1 MKHFFT
7 TLLSLMTWAVSTQA
21 QQLIS
26 YQFLQHYTAQDIDN
40 ILVDFG
46 LPSGLIEA
54 EYEVDYYKITYTTR
68 NAQDTGN
75 TLATGALVVP
85 SGVTCPVPLVSYQHG
100 TTSLRYAVPSARGGS
115 EFNIGIIA
123 SALTGSITSMPDYL
137 GLGDSPGFHPYVHAA
152 SEASASIDLLRT
164 ARELADTLQY
174 NLNDQLFLFGYSQG
188 GHSTMSLFKELET
201 NLSNEFTV
209 TACVPMSGP
218 YDVSGVQAATITGDT
233 AYATPGY
240 LPYVIMGLQEAYGN
254 VYNDLSEVF
263 RAPYDTL
270 LPGYFDG
277 THNMG
282 WINNRLPD
290 TPNLMLDTA
299 YFQDFLSNPNHIG
312 WQILKDNDLY
322 NWAPQAPLSMYYC
335 TQDEQVFYKNSLVAR
350 DSMHAL
356 GATHVIATDFGPYTH
371 AGCASFCFLTGLAL
385 FEQYMDVSGGMVVY
399 DSIQQPTS
407 LSSNDGS
414 IMIMPDS
421 GSSPYSY
428 KWLDALAGQ
437 TTASVSGLAEGNYQ
451 VKVKDDRG
459 CLVSKDITLTAT
471 TSVQNIESYQKFQ
484 LIPNPANDWLMLK
497 IVEPLAGTTDIRIID
512 SQGRIVRSVNNAMLA
527 LYHYDV
533 RDLPAG
539 SYYVQLEN
547 KGKVYSQAL
556 LIQH

>member
-263 RAPYDTL
+263 RAPYDTI

-497 IVEPLAGTTDIRIID
+497 IVEPLTGTTDIRIID

-547 KGKVYSQAL
+547 KGKVYSQTL

>member
-1 MKHFFT
+1 
-7 TLLSLMTWAVSTQA
+7 
-21 QQLIS
+21 
-26 YQFLQHYTAQDIDN
+26 
-40 ILVDFG
+40 
-46 LPSGLIEA
+46 
-54 EYEVDYYKITYTTR
+54 
-68 NAQDTGN
+68 
-75 TLATGALVVP
+75 
-85 SGVTCPVPLVSYQHG
+85 
-100 TTSLRYAVPSARGGS
+100 
-115 EFNIGIIA
+115 
-123 SALTGSITSMPDYL
+123 
-137 GLGDSPGFHPYVHAA
+137 
-152 SEASASIDLLRT
+152 LLRT

-497 IVEPLAGTTDIRIID
+497 IVEPLTGTTDIRIID

>member
-1 MKHFFT
+1 
-7 TLLSLMTWAVSTQA
+7 
-21 QQLIS
+21 
-26 YQFLQHYTAQDIDN
+26 
-40 ILVDFG
+40 
-46 LPSGLIEA
+46 
-54 EYEVDYYKITYTTR
+54 
-68 NAQDTGN
+68 
-75 TLATGALVVP
+75 
-85 SGVTCPVPLVSYQHG
+85 
-100 TTSLRYAVPSARGGS
+100 
-115 EFNIGIIA
+115 
-123 SALTGSITSMPDYL
+123 
-137 GLGDSPGFHPYVHAA
+137 
-152 SEASASIDLLRT
+152 
-164 ARELADTLQY
+164 
-174 NLNDQLFLFGYSQG
+174 
-188 GHSTMSLFKELET
+188 
-201 NLSNEFTV
+201 
-209 TACVPMSGP
+209 
-218 YDVSGVQAATITGDT
+218 
-233 AYATPGY
+233 
-240 LPYVIMGLQEAYGN
+240 
-254 VYNDLSEVF
+254 
-263 RAPYDTL
+263 
-270 LPGYFDG
+270 
-277 THNMG
+277 MG

-497 IVEPLAGTTDIRIID
+497 IVEPLTGTTDIRIID

-547 KGKVYSQAL
+547 KGKVYSQTL

>member
-7 TLLSLMTWAVSTQA
+7 TLLSLMTWVASTQA

-40 ILVDFG
+40 ILVNFG

-100 TTSLRYAVPSARGGS
+100 TTSLRYGVPSARGGS

-312 WQILKDNDLY
+312 WQILEDNDLY

-371 AGCASFCFLTGLAL
+371 AGCASYCFLTGLAL
-385 FEQYMDVSGGMVVY
+385 FQQYMDVSGGMVVY

-459 CLVSKDITLTAT
+459 CLVNKDITLTAT

-497 IVEPLAGTTDIRIID
+497 ILEPLTGPTDIRIID

-547 KGKVYSQAL
+547 KGKVYSQTL

>member
-1 MKHFFT
+1 MKHNF
-7 TLLSLMTWAVSTQA
+7 TLLFVLCLFCYNTKA

-26 YQFLQHYTAQDIDN
+26 YQYLQHYTAQDIDN
-40 ILVDFG
+40 ILVNFG
-46 LPSGLIEA
+46 LPSGLIVA
-54 EYEVDYYKITYTTR
+54 EYEVDYYKITYSTR

-85 SGVTCPVPLVSYQHG
+85 TGVSCPVPLISYQHG
-100 TTSLRYAVPSARGGS
+100 TTSLRYGVPSARGGS
-115 EFNIGIIA
+115 EYQIGIIA
-123 SALTGSITSMPDYL
+123 AALTGSVTSMPDYL

-164 ARELADTLQY
+164 ARELSDSLSY

-188 GHSTMSLFKELET
+188 GHSTMSLFRELET

-233 AYATPGY
+233 SYATPGY

-254 VYNDLSEVF
+254 VYTDLSEIF

-290 TPNLMLDTA
+290 TPKHMLDTT
-299 YFQDFLSNPNHIG
+299 YFQDFMANPNHIG

-335 TQDEQVFYKNSLVAR
+335 TQDEQVFYKNALVAR

-356 GATHVIATDFGPYTH
+356 GATHVIATDFGPFTH
-371 AGCASFCFLTGLAL
+371 AGCASYCFLTGLAL
-385 FEQYMDVSGGMVVY
+385 FQQYMDVSGGMLVY

-407 LSSNDGS
+407 LSSNDGR
-414 IMIMPDS
+414 IWVTPDS
-421 GSSPYSY
+421 GISPYTY
-428 KWLDALAGQ
+428 AWMDALAGQ
-437 TTASVSGLAEGNYQ
+437 TAASVTGLGEGNYQ
-451 VKVKDDRG
+451 VKVKDSRG
-459 CLVSKDITLTAT
+459 CLLFKDINLTAT
-471 TSVQNIESYQKFQ
+471 TSIEPLESYQKFQ

-497 IVEPLAGTTDIRIID
+497 ILQPLQGRVQIRIID
-512 SQGRIVRSVNNAMLA
+512 QQGRIVRSVDQAMLA
-527 LYHYDV
+527 LYHYNV
-533 RDLPAG
+533 RDLAAG
-539 SYYVQLEN
+539 TYFVQVEN
-547 KGKVYSQAL
+547 AGNIYSQKL

>member
-497 IVEPLAGTTDIRIID
+497 IVEPLTGTTDIRIID

>member
-290 TPNLMLDTA
+290 TPNLMLNTA

-497 IVEPLAGTTDIRIID
+497 IVEPLTGTTDIRIID

-547 KGKVYSQAL
+547 KGKVYSQTL

>member
-497 IVEPLAGTTDIRIID
+497 IVEPLTGTTDIRIID

-547 KGKVYSQAL
+547 KGKVYSQTL

>member
-7 TLLSLMTWAVSTQA
+7 TLLSLMTWAASTQA

-497 IVEPLAGTTDIRIID
+497 IVEPLTGTTDIRIID

-547 KGKVYSQAL
+547 KGKVYSQTL